1 MKPRSAV
8 IPSFPKQT
16 KSVRFG
22 ALYFTESSKQHYVE
36 RTFSKQPAATVRTE
50 DTMKPSLSLSLAIPF
65 LSLLACTSTPSDD
78 ANSDGKELPD
88 LSVAADLGG
97 SPDLAMSP
105 DLLSTR
111 CELPYDVRAIDK
123 VAAGAVTIT
132 PSPTDPSSYNAE
144 VDAVAG
150 GSMKASENPFV
161 YLDLIGRKKVEI
173 TDVQADKSK
182 DWDVAFKRWQIKI
195 NSGDSGP
202 GGVTVS
208 RIAGKSLSDVSSAP
222 TGTYDA
228 DIYFDEKCKFQ
239 FDPIGGIGTVLSDW
253 YEYESGTSRLVP
265 KKEVWVL
272 KRRDGKG
279 HIKVQLSSYYKG
291 TTSANYSLSWSYLP

>member
-1 MKPRSAV
+1 MS
-8 IPSFPKQT
+8 
-16 KSVRFG
+16 
-22 ALYFTESSKQHYVE
+22 H
-36 RTFSKQPAATVRTE
+36 
-50 DTMKPSLSLSLAIPF
+50 SLSLSLAIPF
-65 LSLLACTSTPSDD
+65 LGLLACTSTSSDD
-78 ANSDGKELPD
+78 ALSDAATLPD
-88 LSVAADLGG
+88 QSVAQDLGTA
-97 SPDLAMSP
+97 PDLQMAP
-105 DLLSTR
+105 DLLPAR

-123 VAAGAVTIT
+123 IATGAVTIT
-132 PSPTDPSSYNAE
+132 PAPSDPASYNAE

-161 YLDLIGRKKVEI
+161 YIDLINRKKVEI
-173 TDVQADKSK
+173 TDVQADNSK
-182 DWDVAFKRWQIKI
+182 DWDIAFKRWQIKI

-208 RIAGKSLSDVSSAP
+208 RVAGKTLSEVTSAP
-222 TGTYDA
+222 TDMYKA
-228 DIYFDEKCKFQ
+228 DSYFDEKCKFS
-239 FDPIGGIGTVLSDW
+239 FDPIGGIGTELSDW